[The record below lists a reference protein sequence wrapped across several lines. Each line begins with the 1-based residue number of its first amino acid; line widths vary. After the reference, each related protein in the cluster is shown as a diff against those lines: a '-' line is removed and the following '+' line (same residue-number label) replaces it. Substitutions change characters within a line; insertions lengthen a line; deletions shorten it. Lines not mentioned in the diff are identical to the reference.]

1 MKNLFFILCVVL
13 LASCTTK
20 QSTLQVV
27 ETGEKVVMYNDVY
40 SVGDTVILEQIV
52 DPLGELSFELDN
64 NWISFK
70 ERYKYLDETG
80 YYKAVVIQ

>member
-52 DPLGELSFELDN
+52 DPVGELSFELDN

-70 ERYKYLDETG
+70 ERYKYLDQTG